1 MTWIHSNF
9 PPFDISSLDQH
20 TQRIIEIFFLSKNL
34 LARIN
39 ITRIEFPTLAR
50 LCFWQAKNIVVAL
63 LPNPESDHEDSES
76 QVTTRAR
83 SPSNHFSWPLEINAD
98 HSAVPFSVS
107 GYAGP
112 AALFLPP
119 PRTDTY
125 HLFSAFLL
133 FPPLLFLFSLQKKSR
148 PPFFFS
154 SMNFAKGISVK
165 IYLGF
170 TCIRDFFSL
179 GNVDRIYLSFTFL
192 FMSIV
197 KRIRLFFYLF
207 LNIFERNQSCG
218 WIRWNSFWKWF
229 YKWSLT
235 WINFMTSYSING
247 FSFDLFIHLFISI
260 MKFSTFDIIIIKKCC
275 LNRSVHHTPCKS

>member
-125 HLFSAFLL
+125 HLFSAFYFSLL
-133 FPPLLFLFSLQKKSR
+133 F
-148 PPFFFS
+148 
-154 SMNFAKGISVK
+154 
-165 IYLGF
+165 Y
-170 TCIRDFFSL
+170 
-179 GNVDRIYLSFTFL
+179 
-192 FMSIV
+192 
-197 KRIRLFFYLF
+197 
-207 LNIFERNQSCG
+207 
-218 WIRWNSFWKWF
+218 
-229 YKWSLT
+229 
-235 WINFMTSYSING
+235 
-247 FSFDLFIHLFISI
+247 FSFLYKRNHDHRFSFRPWILPKGFRL
-260 MKFSTFDIIIIKKCC
+260 KFT
-275 LNRSVHHTPCKS
+275 

>member
-170 TCIRDFFSL
+170 TCIRDFF
-179 GNVDRIYLSFTFL
+179 FPW
-192 FMSIV
+192 
-197 KRIRLFFYLF
+197 KR
-207 LNIFERNQSCG
+207 G
-218 WIRWNSFWKWF
+218 
-229 YKWSLT
+229 
-235 WINFMTSYSING
+235 
-247 FSFDLFIHLFISI
+247 
-260 MKFSTFDIIIIKKCC
+260 
-275 LNRSVHHTPCKS
+275 

>member
-9 PPFDISSLDQH
+9 PPFDISSLDQ
-20 TQRIIEIFFLSKNL
+20 QRIIEIFFLSKNL

-170 TCIRDFFSL
+170 TCIRDFFPL
-179 GNVDRIYLSFTFL
+179 ETWIEYIYLLPFCLWALWKEFDC
-192 FMSIV
+192 
-197 KRIRLFFYLF
+197 FFIYFWIF
-207 LNIFERNQSCG
+207 LNVIRVVVGWDGILFE
-218 WIRWNSFWKWF
+218 
-229 YKWSLT
+229 
-235 WINFMTSYSING
+235 NG
-247 FSFDLFIHLFISI
+247 F
-260 MKFSTFDIIIIKKCC
+260 T
-275 LNRSVHHTPCKS
+275 NEV